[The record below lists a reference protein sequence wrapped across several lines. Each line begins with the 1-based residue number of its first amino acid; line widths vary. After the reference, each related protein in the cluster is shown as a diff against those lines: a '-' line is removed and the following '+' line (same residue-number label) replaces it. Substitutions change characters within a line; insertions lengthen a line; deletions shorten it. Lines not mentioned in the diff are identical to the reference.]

1 MTATVSPER
10 ESMLRLCHR
19 MPHHVGGMGM
29 RGTGWAAGSLSLPLS
44 LLCVSICVSV
54 SVSPV
59 SLTRAP
65 HSPLLPSPFSV
76 SSPLLSLSLSLWC
89 VVATL
94 CLYPSL
100 SSLFLSL
107 SCVCGCISLSLTS
120 ASLSLV
126 LSIAGVPPPN
136 YPAFLPSSSISA
148 HPAPYARRQTPLHA
162 GYPRAR
168 PS

>member
-1 MTATVSPER
+1 MTTTVSPER

-29 RGTGWAAGSLSLPLS
+29 GGTGWAAASLSLPLS

-76 SSPLLSLSLSLWC
+76 SSPLLSLSLSGVWLQ
-89 VVATL
+89 L